1 MKYYHNNRCRKS
13 REGLAFLNEKDI
25 YPEVINYMTD
35 KINKAEDLFLNEMAH
50 AGWDLFLI
58 NNEPMHEYPK
68 VKVKLYFRKEV
79 I

>member
-1 MKYYHNNRCRKS
+1 MGKTPPKKMQKYTY
-13 REGLAFLNEKDI
+13 LIFDL
-25 YPEVINYMTD
+25 D

-79 I
+79 T

>member
-1 MKYYHNNRCRKS
+1 MQKY
-13 REGLAFLNEKDI
+13 I
-25 YPEVINYMTD
+25 YTIFDLD
-35 KINKAEDLFLNEMAH
+35 KINKAEDAFLNEMAH

-58 NNEPMHEYPK
+58 NNEPMREYPK

>member
-35 KINKAEDLFLNEMAH
+35 KINKADLLVLIEKLKMTAL
-50 AGWDLFLI
+50 DLSLI
-58 NNEPMHEYPK
+58 H
-68 VKVKLYFRKEV
+68 